1 MLTRGPLGE
10 CAAMGEDRTMI
21 ELHGL
26 RKEPATHPRVQQ
38 LYLIMDR
45 SPWFTLCEND
55 EGVTVGDI
63 VNAVARECVPLF
75 RVSRCSSS
83 RHTLGS
89 PCRSPHFRN

>member
-1 MLTRGPLGE
+1 MLTHGPLGE

-63 VNAVARECVPLF
+63 VNAVARECVSTVSCFVLF
-75 RVSRCSSS
+75 
-83 RHTLGS
+83 L
-89 PCRSPHFRN
+89 PPA